1 MIQGWFLEAGI
12 LGSLAKATTDTAD
25 TAAQQQVAYEASYSA
40 QSDGG
45 GPRILSVAGK
55 SAEIAITG
63 VLTMRPSFMAAFFGG
78 GNTTYSEI
86 NAALAVADRDDDI
99 EDITLVIDSPGGQI
113 AGLFDTLAA
122 IEAVGKPI
130 TAVVRNMAASAAFA
144 IAAQADTIVASN
156 KAAVFGS
163 IGIVKNF
170 ATDDG
175 VVSVTSSNAPDKRPD
190 VTTEEGKAVVRKEL
204 DQIEGVFIDAI
215 AEGRG
220 VSSKKVIAD
229 FGQGGV
235 FLANEALKRG
245 MIDSVADSSP
255 NAGRKHTKSTTARSE
270 AAITEAKMDLEELK
284 AKHPALYASAM
295 AIGATEATAKER
307 DRVSAHLEMG
317 QASGDMKT
325 ALAAVADGSDMTQ
338 TLQAKYMAAGMNRR
352 DIADRQEDDGAA
364 APADAAAES
373 DADAEATSA
382 DKTMALAYEACGIE
396 VRSEARA

>member
-1 MIQGWFLEAGI
+1 MWFLEAGI
-12 LGSLAKATTDTAD
+12 FRKIAKATTDTLSSAV
-25 TAAQQQVAYEASYSA
+25 QQQTEYEAAYSA

-63 VLTMRPSFMAAFFGG
+63 VLTVRPSFMAAFFGG

-86 NAALAVADRDDDI
+86 NAALAIADRDDDV
-99 EDITLVIDSPGGQI
+99 EDITLVIDSPGGQT

-122 IEAVGKPI
+122 IEAVGKPV
-130 TAVVRNMAASAAFA
+130 TAMVQNMAASAAFA
-144 IAAQADTIVASN
+144 IASQADTIVAKN

-163 IGIVKNF
+163 IGVVQDHFIDDEIV
-170 ATDDG
+170 
-175 VVSVTSSNAPDKRPD
+175 SITSSNAPKKRPD
-190 VTTEEGKAVVRKEL
+190 VTTEDGKAIVREEL
-204 DQIEGVFIDAI
+204 DAIEEIFIDAI
-215 AEGRG
+215 ANGRG

-245 MIDSVADSSP
+245 MIDSVADSSS
-255 NAGRKHTKSTTARSE
+255 GRKKHTKSTTARSD
-270 AAITEAKMDLEELK
+270 ADITEAKMDLEELK
-284 AKHPALYASAM
+284 AKHPALYAAAM

-364 APADAAAES
+364 APADGATDS
-373 DADAEATSA
+373 DADAEATSS
-382 DKTMALAYEACGIE
+382 DKIMTMAFEACGVE
-396 VRSEARA
+396 VGSEAHA